1 MAEIWILGATG
12 RVGRAVA
19 VRLAAEGAER
29 ALVGRNR
36 ERLAEVAA
44 SAGGSVRI
52 LQAGSLAASTELI
65 AREQP
70 AVVINT
76 IGPFTETAMPVV
88 DACLPGSHYVD
99 VTNELPAVNA
109 VLDRHHEA
117 VTAGR
122 TLVTASGFGVLGVEA
137 AVLAACTAL
146 RELGLTDIDTVRC
159 DAMPLVAAE
168 SGPMGE
174 ALAASIVGGLADGG
188 LRYSAGRLTR
198 TSFGSR
204 VETITTP
211 DGTRIRTGSAPTGE
225 LLAARRASDAPNV
238 VAATSLLPTG
248 LPVRAALT
256 VIGMLARTGR
266 IRRLLVRRLA
276 AVEGSLGPAADRKFT
291 WARARVRTSSGET
304 RTAWLRAGDA
314 MDFTVGVIAEVASR
328 LAGDE
333 GRPGAYT
340 PGALFGPELAEVAGA
355 ELMVE

>member
-19 VRLAAEGAER
+19 AQLAAEGAEL

-44 SAGGSVRI
+44 AAGGTVRVMP
-52 LQAGSLAASTELI
+52 AESLPATTGLI
-65 AREQP
+65 TREQP

-99 VTNELPAVNA
+99 VSNELPAVNA

-137 AVLAACTAL
+137 AVLTACAALTD
-146 RELGLTDIDTVRC
+146 RGLTDIETVRC
-159 DAMPLVAAE
+159 DAMPLVAPE

-174 ALAASIVGGLADGG
+174 ALAASIVGGLVGGG
-188 LRYSAGRLTR
+188 LRYSAGRLVR
-198 TSFGSR
+198 TGFGTR
-204 VETITTP
+204 VETITAP
-211 DGTRIRTGSAPTGE
+211 DGTTIRTGSAPTGE
-225 LLAARRASDAPNV
+225 LLAARRASGAPNV
-238 VAATSLLPTG
+238 VAATSLAATG
-248 LPVRAALT
+248 LPLRAVLT
-256 VIGMLARTGR
+256 VVGRLARAGWIR
-266 IRRLLVRRLA
+266 SLLIRRMA
-276 AVEGSLGPAADRKFT
+276 AVEGSLRPDPARKFT
-291 WARARVRTSSGET
+291 WARARLRTTTGET

-314 MDFTVGVIAEVASR
+314 MDFTVGSIAEVATR
-328 LAGDE
+328 LARGE

-340 PGALFGPELAEVAGA
+340 PGALFGPELAEAAGA
-355 ELMVE
+355 ELSSD